1 MKKEIL
7 NKKLVIRLSPN
18 DFNKLKSISKQCN
31 MTVSRYVRKACF
43 TKEIKPNFTEEER
56 QFMSRIYNLG
66 NNLNQIAK
74 ALNTQSKDPTIISR
88 LENTLDHLDQYIL
101 KVLNHDS

>member
-18 DFNKLKSISKQCN
+18 DFNKLKSISEQCN

-74 ALNTQSKDPTIISR
+74 ALHTQSKDPTIISR

>member
-7 NKKLVIRLSPN
+7 NKKLVIRISPN
-18 DFNKLKSISKQCN
+18 DFNKLKSISEQCN

-43 TKEIKPNFTEEER
+43 TKVIKPNFTEEER

-66 NNLNQIAK
+66 NNINQIAK
-74 ALNTQSKDPTIISR
+74 ALNTQSKDPTIVSR
-88 LENTLDHLDQYIL
+88 LENTLDHLDQYII
-101 KVLNHDS
+101 KFLNHDS